1 MATNQKGKRIKM
13 DKQFIENYLEFK
25 KECVD
30 LQIMDLEEICKLY
43 KIKLEQQRLKLF

>member
-1 MATNQKGKRIKM
+1 M

-30 LQIMDLEEICKLY
+30 LQIMDLEEIARLFE
-43 KIKLEQQRLKLF
+43 IKLEQQRLELF